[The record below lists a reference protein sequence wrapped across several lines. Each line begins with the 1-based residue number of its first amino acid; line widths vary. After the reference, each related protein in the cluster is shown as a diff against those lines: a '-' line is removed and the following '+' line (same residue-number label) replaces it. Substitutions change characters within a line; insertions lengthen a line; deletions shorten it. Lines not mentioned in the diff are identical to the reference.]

1 MTQQLPQE
9 FLTDLIELHT
19 GKVWCFVSVITK
31 ERFGLGI
38 AIANEPGYYPIH
50 INRYNATTF
59 EIAADESDRLSTL
72 REISETESASIIGS
86 TMRGEIK

>member
-1 MTQQLPQE
+1 MTQQLSQE
-9 FLTDLIELHT
+9 FLTDLIETHS

-31 ERFGLGI
+31 DRFGLGI

-50 INRYNATTF
+50 INRYNTASF
-59 EIAADESDRLSTL
+59 EIAADESDRLNTL
-72 REISETESASIIGS
+72 REINETESARIISS